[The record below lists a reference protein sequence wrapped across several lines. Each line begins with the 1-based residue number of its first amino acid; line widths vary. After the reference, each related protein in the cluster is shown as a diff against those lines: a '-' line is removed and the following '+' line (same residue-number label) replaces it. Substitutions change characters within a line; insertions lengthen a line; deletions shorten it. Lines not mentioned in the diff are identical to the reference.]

1 MGTIKAVIL
10 AAGRGSRL
18 MPYTES
24 MPKSLFEVAP
34 GVTITD
40 FIINR
45 LQAVKVDEII
55 IATRPE
61 LTEKFESRFG
71 GRVRVV
77 AVNGEDFGNLYT
89 LKTAVDGVKADK
101 ILVCMSDHLFER
113 SLLTKLLRS
122 NSEKAVI
129 LCLDRDPS
137 WEKAVEGLKV
147 ELGRDGIRRV
157 GKKLPPFDGVD
168 TGLFLL
174 SQRAFDMI
182 NEVIEAKGP
191 NSNLSD
197 LVNYAAELGEVA
209 YVDVTG
215 KLWMDVDT
223 PEDLVN
229 AREMYWK
236 IIKRELVRPTDG
248 PISRYINR
256 PISTRISILLYRS
269 VHWLSANHVSV
280 ISFLTA
286 LLSAALFVTG
296 YMPLAG
302 ISAHIASIL
311 DGVDGELA
319 RLRGEESVWGGFL
332 DTVLDRFADIA
343 IITALGFLAL
353 KLPYMNTALA
363 LLVTALAAFGV
374 VMVSYVTKVSA
385 ECIDVHELR
394 NGFPWATRDV
404 RLFTVTLGGLLGMP
418 LIPLVFCAIVP
429 IIFSLKAFILHEKD
443 VRKIMKTQKARP
455 LRPLIKN
462 LKGEVEE
469 AEQFKRKI
477 KTNLTELISNG
488 LKLAVALALIR
499 FLAYTFGGIE
509 ISVFE
514 ILRTSV
520 SQLLS
525 AVNLLAIIYFGY
537 KVILSLKFFLELAS
551 SRFVRSLGI
560 TGTAYRKVVMD
571 ILYLSAISM
580 VWVAVSPIVRQVH
593 ETFYIIKILVGSIF
607 LAAFVL
613 IFYDLIKIFR
623 RNLKGI
629 WNRVIDRLSEAV
641 SSYVQEPLKRDLE
654 AFDGA

>member
-1 MGTIKAVIL
+1 MSTIKTVIL
-10 AAGRGSRL
+10 AAGRGTRL

-24 MPKSLFEVAP
+24 TPKSLFEVAP

-40 FIINR
+40 FIISQ
-45 LQAVKVDEII
+45 LQAAKVDEII

-61 LTEKFESRFG
+61 LAEKFESRFG
-71 GRVRVV
+71 DRARIV
-77 AVNGEDFGNLYT
+77 AVRGDNFGNLYT
-89 LKTAVDGVKADK
+89 LKTAIDGIQADK
-101 ILVCMSDHLFER
+101 ILVCMSDHLFEH

-129 LCLDRDPS
+129 LCLDRDPP

-147 ELGRDGIRRV
+147 ELGKGGIRRV

-174 SQRAFDMI
+174 SREAFGMI
-182 NEVIEAKGP
+182 NEVIKAKGP

-236 IIKRELVRPTDG
+236 IVRRDLARPTDG

-269 VHWLSANHVSV
+269 VRWLSANHMSI

-286 LLSAALFVTG
+286 LLSAALFIAG

-343 IITALGFLAL
+343 IIAALGFLAF
-353 KLPYMNTALA
+353 KLPYVSTELA
-363 LLVTALAAFGV
+363 LILTTLAAFGV
-374 VMVSYVTKVSA
+374 VMVSYVTKISA
-385 ECIDVHELR
+385 ECIDIHELR
-394 NGFPWATRDV
+394 SGFPWATRDV

-418 LIPLVFCAIVP
+418 LIPLVFCAVAP

-443 VRKIMKTQKARP
+443 VRKRMKTQKARP
-455 LRPLIKN
+455 PHPRIKN
-462 LKGEVEE
+462 LKRDAKE
-469 AEQFKRKI
+469 AGQLKRKI
-477 KTNLTELISNG
+477 KTNLTELTSNG

-499 FLAYTFGGIE
+499 FLTYTFGGIE

-514 ILRTSV
+514 ILHASV

-537 KVILSLKFFLELAS
+537 KIILSLKFFLELAS

-560 TGTAYRKVVMD
+560 TGAAYRKVVMD

-580 VWVAVSPIVRQVH
+580 VWVALSPIVKQVH

-613 IFYDLIKIFR
+613 IFYDFIKIFR

-629 WNRVIDRLSEAV
+629 WDRAIDRLSEAV
-641 SSYVQEPLKRDLE
+641 SRYVQEPLKRDLK
-654 AFDGA
+654 ASDGA